1 MINKPIENIEIRI
14 KDDNFLDKI
23 NKILN
28 KNGKTNVKISIT
40 VDEKKYAFKLR
51 NKRLVDRKHINLL
64 KKQGINTNIF

>member
-23 NKILN
+23 NKILY

-40 VDEKKYAFKLR
+40 VDEKNYAFKLR